1 MYNDDQLQHVIM
13 DTQHLIPPP
22 FTNSDGSIIEQGR
35 RPPGEK
41 ISTRGLLDLSHQNL
55 DVLSIVTAM
64 LYNL

>member
-22 FTNSDGSIIEQGR
+22 FRNSDGSIIEQGR

-41 ISTRGLLDLSHQNL
+41 ISTRGLDLPHQNL
-55 DVLSIVTAM
+55 DVLSVLTAM